1 MPAEQISSDDLW
13 VDGIHL
19 MNSRKV
25 MLGNNFVNKSE
36 RYFDYDNNFLGG
48 FLT

>member
-13 VDGIHL
+13 VDGIL
-19 MNSRKV
+19 ENSIKA